1 MIKGLVA
8 GSALLLAGGA
18 AVSAATID
26 MSAEPQAHVILVA
39 GGCGPAFHRNPF
51 GACVPNRFAYVYGAP
66 VVRLPPPCPRFYH
79 RDPDPARPLCYPNF

>member
-8 GSALLLAGGA
+8 GSALLLAGGVA
-18 AVSAATID
+18 ASAATIG
-26 MSAEPQAHVILVA
+26 MSAEPQARVILVA

-51 GACVPNRFAYVYGAP
+51 GTCVPNRFAYVYGAP

>member
-1 MIKGLVA
+1 MIKCLFAGCVLLMSGGVA
-8 GSALLLAGGA
+8 AAAGMFLPLSETQPGI
-18 AVSAATID
+18 T
-26 MSAEPQAHVILVA
+26 LVA

>member
-1 MIKGLVA
+1 MIKGLIA
-8 GSALLLAGGA
+8 GSALLLAGGIA
-18 AVSAATID
+18 SAATFETH
-26 MSAEPQAHVILVA
+26 SEPQAHIILVA

>member
-1 MIKGLVA
+1 MIKRLIAVFA
-8 GSALLLAGGA
+8 FSLAGVNA
-18 AVSAATID
+18 TYAATIAVPPQ
-26 MSAEPQAHVILVA
+26 SEPHVILVA

-51 GACVPNRFAYVYGAP
+51 GACVPNRFVYGYGAP